1 MSFPPFLVMATL
13 SLSLAVSGCGGGGS
27 GSASTTVT
35 GYSTTLASLIGHNQE
50 LAGRLGRQDW
60 GGSGDQSTILGKV
73 AEGWT
78 MVVDFLPEKAGC
90 GYVNC
95 TPGQDVLQDYLN
107 DMVNNGASTI
117 HQAALDEALN
127 TLKSSTDSIVL
138 QLGNEIYSSSRQDNW
153 ETFFGPLTQDEWMAD
168 YVEYWFAPFIE
179 QVMQYEAANGVDFKL
194 FLGSIGNAGNSDNT
208 QKLLDTWNYVIQGW
222 TAPSLAGTRLGDLL
236 DCATG
241 HYLLSNQ
248 SDYQNIMDTIFD
260 ATGCYWATEE
270 IGRARSD
277 AGIAYPEMNKVIG
290 RFLDVKFSRNLGDD
304 AFRILAW
311 ETGNDAAN
319 AINDFLD
326 AVGSAS
332 VSGVVTADGINF
344 TLSLDN
350 GASLSL
356 NAD

>member
-1 MSFPPFLVMATL
+1 MAIL
-13 SLSLAVSGCGGGGS
+13 SLSLAASGCVGGGS

-117 HQAALDEALN
+117 HQAALDDALN

-138 QLGNEIYSSSRQDNW
+138 QLSNEIYSSSRQANW

-222 TAPSLAGTRLGDLL
+222 AAPTLAGARLGDLL

-241 HYLLSNQ
+241 NYLLSNQ
-248 SDYQNIMDTIFD
+248 SDYLNIMNTIFG

-311 ETGNDAAN
+311 ETGSDAAR
-319 AINDFLD
+319 AIDDFLT
-326 AVGSAS
+326 AVGSAAVTG
-332 VSGVVTADGINF
+332 VSTQDGRNF
-344 TLSLDN
+344 TVSMNN
-350 GASLSL
+350 GGLVNL
-356 NAD
+356 VAD